1 MTSGISAHTIVHKRW
16 MLLSDRLMIDNRY
29 MDNTDYMNDNSK
41 KVDMY
46 DSERKDDDYIE
57 STYREQIFTK

>member
-1 MTSGISAHTIVHKRW
+1 